1 MTIRHFREIHG
12 LTQTDFCQAVTLP
25 NGKHLHQP
33 SLSRYENGI
42 KVPSRLDAGVA
53 VAMVAASK
61 RIAAKALGREPGPGE
76 CLEVEDLVNLHPAR
90 RGTL

>member
-33 SLSRYENGI
+33 SLSR
-42 KVPSRLDAGVA
+42 PSRLDAGVA

-61 RIAAKALGREPGPGE
+61 RIAAKALGRQPEPGE
-76 CLEVEDLVNLHPAR
+76 CLEVEDLVNLHPTAR
-90 RGTL
+90 RFST